1 MFVPSL
7 RALYKYSSGTV
18 MAGELRGWGISEVE
32 AFHVLGLAT
41 HALYG
46 PYFVRKLIRAMAPEW
61 LNEEACCSA

>member
-1 MFVPSL
+1 
-7 RALYKYSSGTV
+7 